1 MKLAQDIRVLNPY
14 TRYSTWDVLEKAY
27 ARGDK
32 ILLEGTQG
40 TGLSLYHG
48 EYPFVTSRD
57 TTIGGCL
64 SEAGICPS
72 RVRKAVMVCRTYPIR
87 VQDPINGTS
96 GRLSQEISWKVVA
109 ERSKIPLEQLVKT
122 EKTSTTKRD
131 RRVSEFDWVQLRK
144 ASALNAPT
152 DIALTFTDYL
162 DRRNET
168 ARRYEQLQPE
178 TIKFIEELERVAPA
192 PDFNAL

>member
-1 MKLAQDIRVLNPY
+1 
-14 TRYSTWDVLEKAY
+14 
-27 ARGDK
+27 
-32 ILLEGTQG
+32 
-40 TGLSLYHG
+40 
-48 EYPFVTSRD
+48 
-57 TTIGGCL
+57 
-64 SEAGICPS
+64 
-72 RVRKAVMVCRTYPIR
+72 MVCRTYPIR